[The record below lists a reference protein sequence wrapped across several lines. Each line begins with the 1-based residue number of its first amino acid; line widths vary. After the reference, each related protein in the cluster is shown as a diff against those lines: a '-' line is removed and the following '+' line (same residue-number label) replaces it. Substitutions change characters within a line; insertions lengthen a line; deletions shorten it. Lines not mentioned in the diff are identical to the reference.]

1 MKNIIITGVTGQDGS
16 YLAEYLLNKKNRVFG
31 VTHKKEKEKNFF
43 LNRKK
48 NFRLVRHNFKSKSS
62 FENLILKLEPHE
74 IYNFAGFSSGEN
86 MNNNPSEIGDLN
98 GLSVTRMLESI
109 VKINKNI
116 RFCQASSS
124 EIFGKTDI
132 SPQTELTPF
141 KPRSA
146 YGISKL
152 YAHQIVGFFR
162 KNYGIFACSAILFN
176 HTSPRQRMNFVVK
189 KITHSVAMIKLGLLD
204 KIYIGNLNA
213 KRDWGYAKDYIRAM
227 TLMINNSVPNDYIIS
242 TGKIFSVKELCEI
255 AFGYLNMDYKK
266 YITYDKS
273 SYRPDENFQLI
284 GDPSKIKRELGW
296 KHTKTFHE
304 IIALMIDESLSE
316 LTNKKKLNENV

>member
-16 YLAEYLLNKKNRVFG
+16 YLAELLLNKKNRVFG
-31 VTHKKEKEKNFF
+31 ITHKKEKSFF
-43 LNRKK
+43 LNREK
-48 NFRLVRHNFKSKSS
+48 NFHLITNNLKSKSS

-86 MNNNPSEIGDLN
+86 MNNNPYEIGDLN
-98 GLSVTRMLESI
+98 GLAVTRILESI
-109 VKINKNI
+109 VKIDKNI

-124 EIFGKTDI
+124 EIYGKTDI

-152 YAHQIVGFFR
+152 YAHQMVGFFR
-162 KNYGIFACSAILFN
+162 ENYGIFACSAILFN
-176 HTSPRQRMNFVVK
+176 HTSPRQSMNFIVK

-204 KIYIGNLNA
+204 KIFIGNLNA
-213 KRDWGYAKDYIRAM
+213 KRDWGYAKDYARAM
-227 TLMINNSVPNDYIIS
+227 SLMINNPIPDDYVIS
-242 TGKIFSVKELCEI
+242 TGKIFSVRELCEI
-255 AFGYLNMDYKK
+255 AFNYLDLDYKN
-266 YITYDKS
+266 YINYDKS

-284 GDPSKIKRELGW
+284 GDPSKIKTELGW

-304 IIALMIDESLSE
+304 IIALMIDKSMSE
-316 LTNKKKLNENV
+316 LNNKKKFNENV